1 MDLWLNSV
9 KEICFMSGFSECQIQ
24 QYIVNL
30 HWVWDT
36 IFQTKLTK
44 NIWWNWSSKEYILR
58 KQISTPPD
66 FDLIK
71 SFGYIFSSPI
81 NFKLLAGARIKFFF
95 PHEILHVS
103 YSRPYYIFFLREKD
117 FFFPKGTGKEL
128 KARKLESMCLL
139 CLRN

>member
-1 MDLWLNSV
+1 MDRWLNSV

-36 IFQTKLTK
+36 IFQTKLTR
-44 NIWWNWSSKEYILR
+44 NIWWDWSSKEYIVR
-58 KQISTPPD
+58 KHISTPLD

-81 NFKLLAGARIKFFF
+81 NFKLLAGPIQPESNFFF
-95 PHEILHVS
+95 PMK
-103 YSRPYYIFFLREKD
+103 YYMYHIAGHITFSFWERKIFFFL
-117 FFFPKGTGKEL
+117 KEL
-128 KARKLESMCLL
+128 ERSWKQGS
-139 CLRN
+139 